1 MVNVTVSVGLLHM
14 SLGMPDEHKDNVI
27 GLLGN
32 FNDDPSDDYIPQNS
46 NTPLPANASE
56 RDIFFDFGQTCMFL
70 LTVNYLLWKLFR
82 CLKVVKMIVTL
93 YV

>member
-1 MVNVTVSVGLLHM
+1 MFNVTMGVGLLQM

-56 RDIFFDFGQTCMFL
+56 SDLFFDFGQTCMFL
-70 LTVNYLLWKLFR
+70 LTVSYLLLKIFW
-82 CLKVVKMIVTL
+82 CLKVVNMMATL